1 MQSMRIFIAAMLV
14 SLLTQVCYAQMG
26 VPGPIPPSA
35 EEKAAAARK
44 RAEEIETDKAYKSML
59 KQTPAA
65 TQKVDPWGDVR
76 TAPATGKQH

>member
-1 MQSMRIFIAAMLV
+1 MRIFVTPTAILV
-14 SLLTQVCYAQMG
+14 LLTQVCYAQMA
-26 VPGPIPPSA
+26 VPGVVQPTP

-44 RAEEIETDKAYKSML
+44 RADEIETDRAYKGML
-59 KQTPAA
+59 KQAPAA